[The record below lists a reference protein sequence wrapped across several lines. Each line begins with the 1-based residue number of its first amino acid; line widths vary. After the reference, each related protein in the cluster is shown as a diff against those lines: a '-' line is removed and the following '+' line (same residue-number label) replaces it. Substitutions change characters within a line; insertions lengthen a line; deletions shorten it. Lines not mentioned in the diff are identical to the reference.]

1 MKKIPVYL
9 FLGFL
14 EGGKTSFIQKT
25 LANEHFGND
34 ENILLLVCEEG
45 LEEYDFSELGH
56 NNVSLHVIEE
66 KTELDEQS
74 LSRLSDECEADRIV
88 IELNGIWHLTDFL
101 LKKPDNWL
109 IFQTVFVADA
119 SSFSIYA
126 QNLKSL
132 VVDKLNVSDVVIF
145 NRYANKADVNE
156 LHKIVHSVNR
166 RAEIYYEADN
176 GMMIADDIEDPLPY
190 DIDADTILIKDNDYA
205 IWYGDI
211 MNEAMKYNGKI
222 IKFKAMITSRPE
234 LPNNVFAVGR
244 YIMTCCEADMKFC
257 WFVAL
262 CNRYYP
268 LQGEKWVSL
277 TAEITVQHHE
287 TQNIDIPLLRITQL
301 YECEP
306 PEVPIAN
313 FI

>member
-1 MKKIPVYL
+1 MNKIPVYL

-25 LANEHFGND
+25 LANERFGNG

-45 LEEYDFSELGH
+45 LEEYDFSELKH
-56 NNVSLHVIEE
+56 NNVTLHVIED
-66 KTELDEQS
+66 KTDLDEHS
-74 LSRLSDECEADRIV
+74 LLRLSDECEADRIV
-88 IELNGIWHLTDFL
+88 IEYNGMWHLTDFL

-119 SSFSIYA
+119 SSFSIYV

-132 VVDKLNVSDVVIF
+132 VIDKLNVSDVVIF

-156 LHKIVHSVNR
+156 LHKIVRSVNR

-176 GMMIADDIEDPLPY
+176 GMMIVDDIEDPLPY
-190 DIDADTILIKDNDYA
+190 DIDADTILIKDEDYA

-211 MNEAMKYNGKI
+211 MNEAKKYNDKTV
-222 IKFKAMITSRPE
+222 KFKAMITSRPE

-244 YIMTCCEADMKFC
+244 YIMTCCEADMQFC

-268 LQGEKWVSL
+268 FQGEKWVSL
-277 TAEITVQHHE
+277 TAGITVQHHE
-287 TQNIDIPLLRITQL
+287 TQDIDIPLLRITQL
-301 YECEP
+301 DECEQ

>member
-45 LEEYDFSELGH
+45 LEEYVFSKLKH
-56 NNVSLHVIEE
+56 NNVTLHVIEE

-88 IELNGIWHLTDFL
+88 IEINGIWHLTDFL

-211 MNEAMKYNGKI
+211 MNEAMKYNGKN
-222 IKFKAMITSRPE
+222 IKFKAMITYRPE

-262 CNRYYP
+262 CNRCYP

-287 TQNIDIPLLRITQL
+287 SQNIDIPLLRITQL

>member
-1 MKKIPVYL
+1 MNKIPIYL

-14 EGGKTSFIQKT
+14 EGGKTTFIQKT
-25 LANEHFGND
+25 LANERFGNG

-45 LEEYDFSELGH
+45 SEDYDFSQLKH
-56 NNVSLHVIEE
+56 NNVTLHVIED

-88 IELNGIWHLTDFL
+88 IEYNGMWHLTDL
-101 LKKPDNWL
+101 LLNKPESWKV
-109 IFQTVFVADA
+109 FQTV
-119 SSFSIYA
+119 
-126 QNLKSL
+126 L
-132 VVDKLNVSDVVIF
+132 VVDKVNVCDVVIF
-145 NRYANKADVNE
+145 NRYVNKADVNE
-156 LHKIVHSVNR
+156 LHKIVRSVNR

-190 DIDADTILIKDNDYA
+190 DIDADTILIKDEDYA
-205 IWYGDI
+205 IWYSDI
-211 MNEAMKYNGKI
+211 MNEAKKYNGKN

-277 TAEITVQHHE
+277 TVEITVQHHE
-287 TQNIDIPLLRITQL
+287 AENIDIPLLKITDL
-301 YECEP
+301 YECDP
-306 PEVPIAN
+306 PREKIAT
-313 FI
+313 FS